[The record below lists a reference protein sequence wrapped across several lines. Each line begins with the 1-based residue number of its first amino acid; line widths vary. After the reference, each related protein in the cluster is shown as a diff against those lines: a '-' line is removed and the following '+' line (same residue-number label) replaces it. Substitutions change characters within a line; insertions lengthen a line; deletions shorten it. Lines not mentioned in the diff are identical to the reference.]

1 MVSYLEGLAPAKPQP
16 SRRGWTRA
24 LQQIV
29 MIQVPALDGIAF
41 AGRDVYRDRV
51 QTIFIL
57 GPTAVG
63 KSAVALALA
72 RKLDGDL
79 SAAAPAKAELVS
91 ADSMQVYR
99 GMDIGTAKPTSD
111 ERAAIWHHLIDV
123 CELSEPFDAKR
134 FVELASAAINDIRAR
149 GKCALV
155 VGGTGLYVRAL
166 RRGLFEGPSRDA
178 KLRVELERKSAAEL
192 FAELEKAD
200 PRTAARIDRYNPRR
214 LVRALEVFYATGKP
228 IAELQKEWGRG
239 EECGVKSVE
248 REEVFFCLNRERDD
262 LYARI
267 EQRIDG
273 QIAAGW
279 VDEARALLARGLQ
292 QNAIAMQAAG
302 YRELAAHLRGELSL
316 EEAIKLIKTRT
327 RQLARRQL
335 TWFRRE
341 PDVTWTEISRDETA
355 AETARRILTM
365 LPRGMAKN

>member
-1 MVSYLEGLAPAKPQP
+1 MNSYRQVGNCGRPGRYHSTPTTALA
-16 SRRGWTRA
+16 G
-24 LQQIV
+24 V
-29 MIQVPALDGIAF
+29 AF
-41 AGRDVYRDRV
+41 AGRGVYRDCV
-51 QTIFIL
+51 QTIFVL

-63 KSAVALALA
+63 KSAAALELA
-72 RKLDGDL
+72 RNLD
-79 SAAAPAKAELVS
+79 AELVS

-99 GMDIGTAKPTSD
+99 GMDIGTAKPTSA
-111 ERAAIWHHLIDV
+111 ERAAIRHHLIDV

-178 KLRVELERKSAAEL
+178 KLRAELERKSAAEL
-192 FAELEKAD
+192 FAELQRAD
-200 PRTAARIDRYNPRR
+200 PRTAARIDRHNPRR

-228 IAELQKEWGRG
+228 ITELQKEWGRG
-239 EECGVKSVE
+239 EERGARSVE
-248 REEVFFCLNRERDD
+248 REDAFFCLNRDRND

-279 VDEARALLARGLQ
+279 VDEVRALLARGLER
-292 QNAIAMQAAG
+292 NAMAMQAAG
-302 YRELAAHLRGELSL
+302 YRELATHLRDKLSL
-316 EEAIKLIKTRT
+316 AEAVQLIKTRT

-335 TWFRRE
+335 TWFRHE

-355 AETARRILTM
+355 VETARRVLTM
-365 LPRGMAKN
+365 LPKETTKV